1 MWVRAL
7 RLIHGEDVARLFPLK
22 HKYLNRL
29 GCCNFTGS
37 RPIQGM
43 RPLRDPDA
51 VDLDDDDDGQ
61 EE

>member
-1 MWVRAL
+1 M
-7 RLIHGEDVARLFPLK
+7 ARLFPLK